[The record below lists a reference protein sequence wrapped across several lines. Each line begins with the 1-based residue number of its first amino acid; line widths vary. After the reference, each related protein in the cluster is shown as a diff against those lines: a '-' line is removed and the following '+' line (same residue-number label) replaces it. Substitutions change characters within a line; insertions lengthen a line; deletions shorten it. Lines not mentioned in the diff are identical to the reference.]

1 MVRVDEQP
9 VELIIQQLQESD
21 FVGIK
26 SMREVYPMVDDIVK
40 ENAAHIFR
48 GLRDSHPVLV
58 TDQCRKLFRR
68 IAFVNHPSIFCRNID
83 EYISLLN
90 TQTPTDLL
98 LKNNPELSTYM
109 FDIGAQIQRLACA
122 CLTFVHDIF
131 DSVFY
136 PDSDSTPTS
145 EEDLHDATYSFS
157 WVKEYRVYRALWY
170 MCYH

>member
-1 MVRVDEQP
+1 M
-9 VELIIQQLQESD
+9 L
-21 FVGIK
+21 
-26 SMREVYPMVDDIVK
+26 
-40 ENAAHIFR
+40 
-48 GLRDSHPVLV
+48 
-58 TDQCRKLFRR
+58 
-68 IAFVNHPSIFCRNID
+68 NHPSIFCRNID

-122 CLTFVHDIF
+122 CLTIVHDIF

-157 WVKEYRVYRALWY
+157 RVKKYRAYRALWY
-170 MCYH
+170 MWYHSDLHGALNQWHWPSESIYRLSEPVIMLHVMESFIVYPIWRAEWCWNAWGCVASLHHAGFAPGEAH